1 MYQRIILKQQS
12 FENWLITNNRPARYA
27 KTLMTISKDLE
38 EVNYKDYD
46 LYSVENVNIAKKVKD
61 DYLNIDEYY
70 EKNNRGQNMYN
81 SALNR
86 YIEFLEDNNDNI
98 LLEDIEKIIGEKIP
112 INTEKE
118 NLVKCRIGQ
127 GDFREKLINYWGGCS
142 VTRFQKTEILIASHI
157 KPWRDSN
164 NEERLDQFNGLLLT
178 PNLDKLFDKGYIS
191 FNDYGKILISKK
203 LTDSVLLGIN
213 QNMKINMKNE
223 HKKYLEFHRNNIFKK
238 I

>member
-1 MYQRIILKQQS
+1 MKEQS
-12 FENWLITNNRPARYA
+12 FENWLIKNNRPLRYS
-27 KTLMTISKDLE
+27 KTLITISKDLKK
-38 EVNYKDYD
+38 VNYNDYD
-46 LYSVENVNIAKKVKD
+46 LYSIQNVNTAKRIKD

-70 EKNNRGQNMYN
+70 EKNSRGQNMYN

-86 YIEFLEDNNDNI
+86 YMEFLEENNDNI
-98 LLEDIEKIIGEKIP
+98 LIEDIEEIIGKKIP

-127 GDFREKLINYWGGCS
+127 GDFREKLINYWNGCS
-142 VTRFQKTEILIASHI
+142 VTKFQKIEILIASHI

-164 NEERLDQFNGLLLT
+164 NEERLDLFNGLLLT

-191 FNDYGKILISKK
+191 FDNNGKILISKE
-203 LTDSVLLGIN
+203 LINYEILGIHK
-213 QNMKINMKNE
+213 NMNVNIEKE
-223 HKKYLEFHRNNIFKK
+223 HKKYLEYHRNNIYGN